1 MPAVNPRIQV
11 TLKPSLHAVIKRLSE
26 ATGNSM
32 SSLVSEF
39 LEPNEAVFERM
50 VLIIEAAASAR
61 DEVKEKIARNM
72 DEVQSQI
79 ESKLGL
85 TLDLFEASTEDLL
98 KEVETVGRRRR
109 PPARSAQ
116 AREAGRRSA
125 KPTAA
130 PSLTGGSGTP
140 QKGAKKAPKVTSK
153 ARQVRRSGQHG

>member
-1 MPAVNPRIQV
+1 MPAINPRIQV
-11 TLKPSLHAVIKRLSE
+11 TLKPSLHAVIRRLSD

-32 SSLVSEF
+32 SALISEF

-72 DEVQSQI
+72 SEVQTEI

-85 TLDLFEASTEDLL
+85 TLDLFEGSTGDLL
-98 KEVETVGRRRR
+98 KQAETVGRRRR
-109 PPARSAQ
+109 PPARSGM
-116 AREAGRRSA
+116 ARGGRQPA
-125 KPTAA
+125 EPAVA

-140 QKGAKKAPKVTSK
+140 QKGAKKASKSTSK